1 MQVVHLMQQK
11 NKLDCYKGEDCMEKF
26 CKDLREHAMKIIDYE
41 KKEMIPLTNEEN
53 EYYEMQ
59 KNCYICEKRFNTDK
73 NDENAFNLYYKVRD
87 RCHYTGE
94 FREAAHSIC
103 NLRYK
108 RPKEITLIFQNDST
122 YDYHVII
129 EQLAKEFEGQSKCLG
144 ENTEKYITFSV
155 LIKKELDNSKTITYK
170 LKFSLIFMSTSLS
183 SLRDIFI

>member
-87 RCHYTGE
+87 CCHYTGE

-108 RPKEITLIFQNDST
+108 RPKEITLIFHNDST

-129 EQLAKEFEGQSKCLG
+129 EQLAKEFEGQFKCLG